1 MSRASYAKREREQAK
16 RAKAE
21 AKRLKKRDTE
31 SSADEA
37 ENVETV
43 AEPTAPTDE
52 VLRRLAQVHE
62 DYEAGRL
69 SDEDFQAMKAELLSQ
84 VRVN

>member
-31 SSADEA
+31 SSVDEA
-37 ENVETV
+37 AETV
-43 AEPTAPTDE
+43 AEPAAPADE